1 MKVKN
6 KYSKEWKEK
15 LSERMKGNKNAKG
28 HKLSNKHK
36 KAIIKSHKN
45 KSTWNLIQF
54 HYQFLQD

>member
-45 KSTWNLIQF
+45 KS
-54 HYQFLQD
+54 